1 MFYIQTIKNKA
12 LSFSSLLILLYV
24 VLVGLATPAS
34 AETTESNGNSDYG
47 LPSHRRDGGSRGV
60 NDTCVTENT
69 SNLVALVP
77 EETVG
82 INSSSTPKLFF
93 YVPKTNQKKTLEFV
107 LRNEQDELIYEAF
120 ITTEGEGIISI
131 DVPADVQANINTKE
145 QNYHWYLSMI
155 CNFQQRSRDLV
166 VEGWMRQSIL
176 DVVTKKKL
184 DSADFIAQAEIYH
197 QQGFWFDALAVLAN
211 NSESKVEQPMIKA
224 KWSELL
230 KSVGLAE
237 LAAVPLIQSQVI
249 ESSD

>member
-12 LSFSSLLILLYV
+12 FSFSGLLILLYV